1 MFPESRVFRPRSEKE
16 NELIDSLMQVHKA
29 EGHIERPSWTQYVSW
44 LINRDVAEVRAR
56 FKNRPK

>member
-1 MFPESRVFRPRSEKE
+1 MSPEARVFRPKSEDE
-16 NELIDSLMQVHKA
+16 NKLIDNLMQVHKA
-29 EGHIERPSWTQYVSW
+29 EGHIERPSWTQYVAW